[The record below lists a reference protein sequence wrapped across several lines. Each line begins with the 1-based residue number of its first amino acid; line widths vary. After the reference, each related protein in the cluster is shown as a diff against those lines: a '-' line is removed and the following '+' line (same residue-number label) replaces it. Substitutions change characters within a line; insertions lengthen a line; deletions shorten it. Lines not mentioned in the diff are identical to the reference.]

1 MVNHD
6 PLLKAASDFIF
17 QNRPIKKD
25 SYWDKIKTTY
35 PEIATKIL
43 DLVVFN
49 VKEEDLKKRMNNY
62 VATKKYILC
71 RLY

>member
-1 MVNHD
+1 METFVTAYLVNHD

-17 QNRPIKKD
+17 QNGPIKKD

-35 PEIATKIL
+35 PEIATMPKLL

-49 VKEEDLKKRMNNY
+49 VKDEDLKKD
-62 VATKKYILC
+62 
-71 RLY
+71 